1 MRLSRDHFWP
11 FPYHFTPF
19 PDHFRPFP
27 DHFRPFPDDFRPFPD
42 HFRPFRKSFNQFP
55 THSDNFPASSRPIL
69 DRPKTALTHG
79 PLRGGTTVDHPATET
94 GASSEPYQTTHG
106 RYNMGP
112 TDQNTG
118 KSHRQQQHSHNTDV
132 IFGPFTLH
140 STPILTR
147 LPTISRP
154 FQTTHHD
161 HTRTTQGRY
170 NGGPPGHQ
178 NTDNRH
184 TAQSEPSRTTHG
196 RYNMGPQG
204 QES

>member
-1 MRLSRDHFWP
+1 M
-11 FPYHFTPF
+11 
-19 PDHFRPFP
+19 
-27 DHFRPFPDDFRPFPD
+27 
-42 HFRPFRKSFNQFP
+42 
-55 THSDNFPASSRPIL
+55 
-69 DRPKTALTHG
+69 
-79 PLRGGTTVDHPATET
+79 DHPATET

-154 FQTTHHD
+154 FADHASRPHADHSGAVQRGTARPPKHGPLTGGTTWD
-161 HTRTTQGRY
+161 HRVKSHRQHQHTCQHIVGLMSFRRRSKVRGR
-170 NGGPPGHQ
+170 GGGGGGGGGGGK
-178 NTDNRH
+178 
-184 TAQSEPSRTTHG
+184 AEP
-196 RYNMGPQG
+196 Y
-204 QES
+204 

>member
-1 MRLSRDHFWP
+1 
-11 FPYHFTPF
+11 
-19 PDHFRPFP
+19 
-27 DHFRPFPDDFRPFPD
+27 
-42 HFRPFRKSFNQFP
+42 
-55 THSDNFPASSRPIL
+55 
-69 DRPKTALTHG
+69 
-79 PLRGGTTVDHPATET
+79 
-94 GASSEPYQTTHG
+94 
-106 RYNMGP
+106 MGP
-112 TDQNTG
+112 KDQNTG

-204 QES
+204 QKSQTTPTHTPTHCRSDVIPASFQSARKRRRWRRWRRRWRKSGTLLTPPGDGVNGTRICIILVSSRIERMLRGQEPAYRNLNQLPKYNYIVT